1 MNVLS
6 YSFYSLPLKLS
17 NKEMDFSFP
26 LLKLPNKGNENYS
39 KIILF
44 ISFSHS
50 KVVFG
55 WGENREDG
63 KWREE
68 NRVENIVFHCLVGE
82 DRKLGRK
89 FSLLGPHFLSSQI
102 GRKS

>member
-50 KVVFG
+50 KAVFG

-63 KWREE
+63 K
-68 NRVENIVFHCLVGE
+68 
-82 DRKLGRK
+82 
-89 FSLLGPHFLSSQI
+89 
-102 GRKS
+102 